1 MDMQTVYNL
10 LGGAALAVFGWFARE
25 LWGAVKALQKDLH
38 EMEIQVSTTY
48 VTREDYRADMREV
61 KDMLGKIFDRLDNKQ
76 DK

>member
-48 VTREDYRADMREV
+48 VTREDYKADMREV